1 MKSDK
6 NSQANVPSL
15 SNEHKGGYVLLCWP
29 EGWWYRS
36 HPGIIRIKDVH
47 MDGGAG
53 RTKTWTPLQYQ
64 EGTWLSWDFDFNP
77 VGFLSGFQLGEAR
90 GSEFCVV

>member
-53 RTKTWTPLQYQ
+53 RTKTCDVSGVAPLRLLPHHLICSCPSFRQ
-64 EGTWLSWDFDFNP
+64 EPKLR
-77 VGFLSGFQLGEAR
+77 GEK
-90 GSEFCVV
+90 